1 MTGPVIAS
9 GLRQGDHLALT
20 AEPAGGGTRPTA
32 PMVLDIAL

>member
-20 AEPAGGGTRPTA
+20 AEPAGGVPRPTT
-32 PMVLDIAL
+32 PMMLDVIL